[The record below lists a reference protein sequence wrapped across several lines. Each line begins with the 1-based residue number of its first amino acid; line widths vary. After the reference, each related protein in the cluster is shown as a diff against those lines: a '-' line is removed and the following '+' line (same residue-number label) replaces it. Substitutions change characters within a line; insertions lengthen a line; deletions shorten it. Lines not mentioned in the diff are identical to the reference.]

1 MLVRCSDATTR
12 TRAFAMQFF
21 LQNLGLGIGGLVGGL
36 IVDTSRASS
45 FTMLFLIE
53 AVMFLVLGAIAATVR
68 MPRPTAVPKDA
79 AADGSAARG
88 GLRVLLSHRAMVQ
101 LCVLGFVVFFAC
113 YGQFESGLAA
123 YGTEA
128 AGIQPSTLGIALAA
142 NTAVIVVA
150 QFVVLRLVERRKR
163 SRVIASVG
171 LIWAFAWIVA
181 GYAGLGH
188 GSQTMATAAMISTY
202 ALFGL
207 GESMLSPTVAPLV
220 ADLAPESMVGQYNSA
235 FALCKQL
242 ALAVGPA
249 VGGPMGASL
258 HGPYIVTFVLFS
270 LGITV
275 LALRL
280 GRHLTPVQDQPSLA
294 AVPSRVVAVSLPEN
308 ASAAWAGRP
317 SPPCTDRTVPR
328 APVRYCGRANSHQTA
343 LPPPGVRRL
352 PQDVAIDATMEMPRP
367 ASSPGSARRRRG
379 RWSSPSVTSMIS
391 LRSVRRSARRIG
403 GVPCC
408 RELATSSPA
417 ARTPSSH
424 SSIGK
429 RQDVST
435 PVAKARARGA
445 ASMPPSR
452 SSEALWNSSAVAPVR
467 AGCWTTSTATSS
479 SCSAVMLRERI
490 RRSQT
495 TCGAP
500 FAPDSARSSEA
511 TPSSMSS
518 LRRSTRPSV

>member
-1 MLVRCSDATTR
+1 MGAALRRIQLGSALSAFGLGFTVPYLYVYVAQVRDLGAGTAGVVLAVFAMAALAVLPFTGRAIDRRGPLPVLVIASVVASLGAAALGYSSGVTAAVLSAAVLGAGTAVMQPALATMLVRCSDTSTR

-68 MPRPTAVPKDA
+68 MPRTPAAVKEA
-79 AADGSAARG
+79 TADGSAPRG

-150 QFVVLRLVERRKR
+150 QFVVLRMVERRKR

-207 GESMLSPTVAPLV
+207 GEAMLSPTVAPLV

-280 GRHLTPVQDQPSLA
+280 GRRLTPVQDQPSLA

-308 ASAAWAGRP
+308 ASAEG
-317 SPPCTDRTVPR
+317 
-328 APVRYCGRANSHQTA
+328 
-343 LPPPGVRRL
+343 
-352 PQDVAIDATMEMPRP
+352 
-367 ASSPGSARRRRG
+367 
-379 RWSSPSVTSMIS
+379 
-391 LRSVRRSARRIG
+391 
-403 GVPCC
+403 
-408 RELATSSPA
+408 PA
-417 ARTPSSH
+417 A
-424 SSIGK
+424 
-429 RQDVST
+429 
-435 PVAKARARGA
+435 VA
-445 ASMPPSR
+445 
-452 SSEALWNSSAVAPVR
+452 
-467 AGCWTTSTATSS
+467 AGH
-479 SCSAVMLRERI
+479 
-490 RRSQT
+490 
-495 TCGAP
+495 
-500 FAPDSARSSEA
+500 
-511 TPSSMSS
+511 
-518 LRRSTRPSV
+518 

>member
-1 MLVRCSDATTR
+1 MTREMGAALRRIQLGSALSAFGLGFTVPYLYVYVAQVRDLGAGTAGVVLAVFAMAALAVLPFTGRVIDRRGPLPVLLVASVVASLGAAALGFSSQVTAAVLSAAVLGAGTAVMQPALATMLVRCSDTGTR

-21 LQNLGLGIGGLVGGL
+21 LQNLGLGIGGLVGGQ
-36 IVDTSRASS
+36 IVDTERPSS
-45 FTMLFLIE
+45 FTLLFLIE
-53 AVMFLVLGAIAATVR
+53 AVMFLVLGAITATVR
-68 MPRPTAVPKDA
+68 MPRTSAVA
-79 AADGSAARG
+79 AGVSGAGDAARG
-88 GLRVLLSHRAMVQ
+88 GMRGLLSHRAMVQ

-128 AGIQPSTLGIALAA
+128 AGIEPSTLGIALAA

-150 QFVVLRLVERRKR
+150 QFVVLRLVERRRR
-163 SRVIASVG
+163 SRVIAAVG

-280 GRHLTPVQDQPSLA
+280 GRRLTPVQDQPSLA
-294 AVPSRVVAVSLPEN
+294 AVPSRVVAVSLPETMP
-308 ASAAWAGRP
+308 AE
-317 SPPCTDRTVPR
+317 VP
-328 APVRYCGRANSHQTA
+328 H
-343 LPPPGVRRL
+343 
-352 PQDVAIDATMEMPRP
+352 
-367 ASSPGSARRRRG
+367 
-379 RWSSPSVTSMIS
+379 
-391 LRSVRRSARRIG
+391 
-403 GVPCC
+403 
-408 RELATSSPA
+408 
-417 ARTPSSH
+417 
-424 SSIGK
+424 
-429 RQDVST
+429 
-435 PVAKARARGA
+435 PVA
-445 ASMPPSR
+445 
-452 SSEALWNSSAVAPVR
+452 AVH
-467 AGCWTTSTATSS
+467 
-479 SCSAVMLRERI
+479 
-490 RRSQT
+490 
-495 TCGAP
+495 
-500 FAPDSARSSEA
+500 
-511 TPSSMSS
+511 
-518 LRRSTRPSV
+518 

>member
-1 MLVRCSDATTR
+1 MGAALRRIQLGSALSAFGLGFTVPYLYVYVAQVRDLGAGTAGVVLAVFAMAALAVLPFTGRVIDRRGPLPVLLVASVVASLGAVALGFSSQVTAAVLSAAVLGAGTAVMQPALATMLVQCSDSGTR

-21 LQNLGLGIGGLVGGL
+21 LQNLGLGIGGLVGGQ
-36 IVDTSRASS
+36 IVDTERPAS
-45 FTMLFLIE
+45 FTLLFLIE
-53 AVMFLVLGAIAATVR
+53 AVMFLVLGAITATVR
-68 MPRPTAVPKDA
+68 MPRTSAVA
-79 AADGSAARG
+79 AGVSGAGGGARG
-88 GLRVLLSHRAMVQ
+88 GGMRALLSHRAMVQ

-128 AGIQPSTLGIALAA
+128 AGIEPSTLGIALAA

-150 QFVVLRLVERRKR
+150 QFVVLRLVERRRR
-163 SRVIASVG
+163 SRVIAAVG

-280 GRHLTPVQDQPSLA
+280 GRRLTPVQDQPSLA
-294 AVPSRVVAVSLPEN
+294 AVPSRVVAVSLPE
-308 ASAAWAGRP
+308 SAAAE
-317 SPPCTDRTVPR
+317 
-328 APVRYCGRANSHQTA
+328 APVPVTA
-343 LPPPGVRRL
+343 VR
-352 PQDVAIDATMEMPRP
+352 
-367 ASSPGSARRRRG
+367 
-379 RWSSPSVTSMIS
+379 
-391 LRSVRRSARRIG
+391 
-403 GVPCC
+403 
-408 RELATSSPA
+408 
-417 ARTPSSH
+417 
-424 SSIGK
+424 
-429 RQDVST
+429 
-435 PVAKARARGA
+435 
-445 ASMPPSR
+445 
-452 SSEALWNSSAVAPVR
+452 
-467 AGCWTTSTATSS
+467 
-479 SCSAVMLRERI
+479 
-490 RRSQT
+490 
-495 TCGAP
+495 
-500 FAPDSARSSEA
+500 
-511 TPSSMSS
+511 
-518 LRRSTRPSV
+518 